1 MWAATAPRRRCE
13 GLCNVQPEATSAG
26 KPWERQHAQ
35 DYAGGGR
42 GRRNFDCGRV
52 GRMGAA
58 AADGAGAGHDRGGGW
73 CASDHQ
79 DARGQR
85 REGEAR
91 RQRDDR
97 RGHQGVVL
105 RHQARLVHRRHRHA
119 AGGRQP
125 ALHGDPHLPRAHARH
140 RRRASPLG
148 PAAAEHHDQ
157 RDGRSGGDRDR
168 RSHADA
174 QVQGRR
180 EEDRRRLRLSDRHLH
195 AGRQGR
201 AQAGREDFHQRRGQ
215 ERGRHARGPPYQ
227 CRPRRRAA
235 DVSRQEHPMSS
246 LILRTLTATAL
257 LAAAATTIS
266 STWAQQPQTM
276 RIRGTVE
283 KVDGNTVVVKATDGA
298 SVTLTL
304 TDKAVIVGVVKA
316 SLAEI
321 KEGSY
326 VGSAAMPQADGS
338 QKALE
343 VHIFAESQRGT
354 GEGHR
359 PFTVPNSTMTNGT
372 VGATVTATDGHT
384 LTVKYAGGEKK
395 IVVPPDVPVVRYEI
409 GDRSELKP
417 GVHITALNAVKK
429 ADGSI
434 EAPRLNVGRAGLVPQ

>member
-1 MWAATAPRRRCE
+1 M
-13 GLCNVQPEATSAG
+13 N
-26 KPWERQHAQ
+26 
-35 DYAGGGR
+35 
-42 GRRNFDCGRV
+42 
-52 GRMGAA
+52 
-58 AADGAGAGHDRGGGW
+58 
-73 CASDHQ
+73 
-79 DARGQR
+79 
-85 REGEAR
+85 
-91 RQRDDR
+91 
-97 RGHQGVVL
+97 
-105 RHQARLVHRRHRHA
+105 
-119 AGGRQP
+119 
-125 ALHGDPHLPRAHARH
+125 
-140 RRRASPLG
+140 
-148 PAAAEHHDQ
+148 
-157 RDGRSGGDRDR
+157 
-168 RSHADA
+168 
-174 QVQGRR
+174 
-180 EEDRRRLRLSDRHLH
+180 
-195 AGRQGR
+195 
-201 AQAGREDFHQRRGQ
+201 
-215 ERGRHARGPPYQ
+215 
-227 CRPRRRAA
+227 
-235 DVSRQEHPMSS
+235 S

-257 LAAAATTIS
+257 LAAATTIS

-409 GDRSELKP
+409 GDRGELKP

>member
-1 MWAATAPRRRCE
+1 M
-13 GLCNVQPEATSAG
+13 N
-26 KPWERQHAQ
+26 
-35 DYAGGGR
+35 
-42 GRRNFDCGRV
+42 
-52 GRMGAA
+52 
-58 AADGAGAGHDRGGGW
+58 
-73 CASDHQ
+73 
-79 DARGQR
+79 
-85 REGEAR
+85 
-91 RQRDDR
+91 
-97 RGHQGVVL
+97 
-105 RHQARLVHRRHRHA
+105 
-119 AGGRQP
+119 
-125 ALHGDPHLPRAHARH
+125 
-140 RRRASPLG
+140 
-148 PAAAEHHDQ
+148 
-157 RDGRSGGDRDR
+157 
-168 RSHADA
+168 
-174 QVQGRR
+174 
-180 EEDRRRLRLSDRHLH
+180 
-195 AGRQGR
+195 
-201 AQAGREDFHQRRGQ
+201 
-215 ERGRHARGPPYQ
+215 
-227 CRPRRRAA
+227 
-235 DVSRQEHPMSS
+235 S

-372 VGATVTATDGHT
+372 VGATVMATDGHT

-409 GDRSELKP
+409 GDRGELKP